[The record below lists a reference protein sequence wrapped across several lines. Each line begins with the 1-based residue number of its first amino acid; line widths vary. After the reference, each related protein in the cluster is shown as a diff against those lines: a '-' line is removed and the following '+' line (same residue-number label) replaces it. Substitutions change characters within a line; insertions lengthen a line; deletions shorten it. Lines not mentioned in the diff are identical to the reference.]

1 MLEMLLMLG
10 TLMQVKEGEGPGD
23 VKLSNLT

>member
-10 TLMQVKEGEGPGD
+10 TLMQVKEGEVPGD

>member
-1 MLEMLLMLG
+1 MLEMLLKLS
-10 TLMQVKEGEGPGD
+10 TLMQVKEGKVSSD